1 MEIKK
6 IIRFYPIAV
15 LLGIFTYFYW
25 SGKRNNDKF
34 YKLKF
39 NSLIVERNNWQ
50 LRTTEFYM
58 QNGLRIDS
66 NAICDSKLK
75 LGDSITKEANSD
87 LFKVYR
93 RILLMEKSF
102 FN

>member
-1 MEIKK
+1 M
-6 IIRFYPIAV
+6 
-15 LLGIFTYFYW
+15 
-25 SGKRNNDKF
+25 
-34 YKLKF
+34 KF

-66 NAICDSKLK
+66 NAIYDFKLK
-75 LGDSITKEANSD
+75 LGDSITKDANSD

-93 RILLMEKSF
+93 KDTVDKKYHFLIEYDNDSH
-102 FN
+102 